1 MLQTLIKNWWLLALR
16 GLFALLF
23 SISVFLT
30 RSSAETYTLRPF
42 ATKGVTVF
50 LGILA
55 VVAGACTVAAGIW
68 RAATGKWWLLV
79 ADGALVIAAGLTLIL
94 VDGVAFTTVTQAVVV
109 LAVAI
114 GFLELSVARSLR
126 RHLPDEWILA
136 LAGIGS
142 VGFALAFLLLK
153 TEEIGPM
160 FIWLG
165 AFSGFSAVCMLALA
179 FRLRRLRTSIHRVVH
194 PVPETSRP

>member
-1 MLQTLIKNWWLLALR
+1 
-16 GLFALLF
+16 
-23 SISVFLT
+23 
-30 RSSAETYTLRPF
+30 
-42 ATKGVTVF
+42 
-50 LGILA
+50 
-55 VVAGACTVAAGIW
+55 VAGACTVAAGIW

-142 VGFALAFLLLK
+142 IGFALAFLLLK

-165 AFSGFSAVCMLALA
+165 AFSGFSAACMLALA
-179 FRLRRLRTSIHRVVH
+179 VRLRRLRTSIHRVGH
-194 PVPETSRP
+194 SVPETSRP